1 MARRIRHRGGRHPV
15 LAGIA
20 AWAAGCVLC
29 WLAFALVSAATPTS
43 TPDWLVFLLGYL
55 PLWLLTALLLRGTRT
70 GRDARGRD
78 TRSSPAPA
86 EGPQLVVPGFW
97 SAATLGGRSGRGV
110 CGAA

>member
-1 MARRIRHRGGRHPV
+1 V

-55 PLWLLTALLLRGTRT
+55 PLWLLTALLLRNEEAVVTPGAAT
-70 GRDARGRD
+70 
-78 TRSSPAPA
+78 TRSVTRPRMY
-86 EGPQLVVPGFW
+86 GR
-97 SAATLGGRSGRGV
+97 AAAQSRRSRTWKGN
-110 CGAA
+110 